1 MYMPSL
7 FGENLFDSFFD
18 DFARPARREVKFRE
32 PAGCAMKTDVREKDD
47 AFELDIELPG
57 YSKDNVK
64 AELKDGFLTVSA
76 VVEKNN
82 DEKDKEGRYIR
93 RERYSGSCSRS
104 FYVGETSYRRII
116 ACVSFPNLRPG
127 GDRQMSD
134 PAGFLY
140 APDEL
145 LFTEVQNSLLIRPH
159 VVYLKGGTYLPP
171 EHIYNV

>member
-18 DFARPARREVKFRE
+18 DFARPVRCEVKFRE
-32 PAGCAMKTDVREKDD
+32 PAGCAMKTDVKEKDD

-76 VVEKNN
+76 TVEKNN
-82 DEKDKEGRYIR
+82 DEKDKDGRYIR

-104 FYVGETSYRRII
+104 FYVGEN
-116 ACVSFPNLRPG
+116 V
-127 GDRQMSD
+127 
-134 PAGFLY
+134 
-140 APDEL
+140 
-145 LFTEVQNSLLIRPH
+145 TEADIKAKFDNGILKINVPKIEAKPEIEQNHYVAIE
-159 VVYLKGGTYLPP
+159 G
-171 EHIYNV
+171 

>member
-1 MYMPSL
+1 
-7 FGENLFDSFFD
+7 
-18 DFARPARREVKFRE
+18 
-32 PAGCAMKTDVREKDD
+32 MKTDVREKDD

-104 FYVGETSYRRII
+104 FYVGET
-116 ACVSFPNLRPG
+116 V
-127 GDRQMSD
+127 
-134 PAGFLY
+134 
-140 APDEL
+140 
-145 LFTEVQNSLLIRPH
+145 TEADIKAKFDNGILKITVPKIEAKPEVEQNHYVAIE
-159 VVYLKGGTYLPP
+159 G
-171 EHIYNV
+171 

>member
-18 DFARPARREVKFRE
+18 DFARPARHEVKFRE

-104 FYVGETSYRRII
+104 FYVGET
-116 ACVSFPNLRPG
+116 V
-127 GDRQMSD
+127 
-134 PAGFLY
+134 
-140 APDEL
+140 
-145 LFTEVQNSLLIRPH
+145 TEADIKAKFDNGILKITVPKIEAKPEVEQNHYVAIE
-159 VVYLKGGTYLPP
+159 G
-171 EHIYNV
+171 